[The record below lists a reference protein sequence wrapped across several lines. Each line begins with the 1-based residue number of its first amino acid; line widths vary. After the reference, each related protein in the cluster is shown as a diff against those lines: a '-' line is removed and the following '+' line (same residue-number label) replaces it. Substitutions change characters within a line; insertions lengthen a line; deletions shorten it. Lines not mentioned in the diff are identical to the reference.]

1 MPMSIRGWTTKLALS
16 GVARGVIR
24 GGSVV
29 RNMRPRRTLVRLMAA
44 SACALAV
51 TLVSACTPE
60 SGESLTDADSSW
72 PATPRPAPS
81 SLDERDGDVG
91 PQRNRELWVL
101 PLDEYSEADG
111 RIDNYAEQLLVR
123 PCLAAAGY
131 EWPVPWQDVSDPLPE
146 TLSTSGRRLFDE
158 RIAREWG
165 YRNASRDSAS
175 VRAWAAFQ
183 SQTSALNRD
192 AGFNTA
198 MSACMTTVRED
209 RPLLL
214 DEQHFAHGLVVR
226 SAQEAAS
233 APDVVAAAARW
244 HECMLPL
251 GIPSLPDS
259 PQEMPTQQLTDLF
272 GLPQGIDQTS
282 ADEGS
287 KPTAEEVAVAV
298 ADATCMESSGY
309 SEALYDAEWALQEEL
324 ISENR
329 PTLDRNR
336 AALEA
341 RHRETLSL
349 IAENAP
355 PAP

>member
-1 MPMSIRGWTTKLALS
+1 M
-16 GVARGVIR
+16 
-24 GGSVV
+24 
-29 RNMRPRRTLVRLMAA
+29 RNMQLRRTLVRLMAA
-44 SACALAV
+44 SACVLAA
-51 TLVSACTPE
+51 TLISGCTPE

-72 PATPRPAPS
+72 PATPGPAPS
-81 SLDERDGDVG
+81 SLDASDGDVG
-91 PQRNRELWVL
+91 QRPNRELWVL
-101 PLDEYSEADG
+101 PLDEYAEADG

-123 PCLAAAGY
+123 PCLAKAGY
-131 EWPVPWQDVSDPLPE
+131 EWPVPWQDVSEPLPE
-146 TLSTSGRRLFDE
+146 TMSTSGRKLFDE
-158 RIAREWG
+158 RLAREWG
-165 YRNASRDSAS
+165 YRNAFRDSAS
-175 VRAWAAFQ
+175 ARAWAAFQ

-192 AGFNTA
+192 ADFNAA
-198 MSACMTTVRED
+198 MSACIATVRED

-214 DEQHFAHGLVVR
+214 DEQYFAHGLVVR
-226 SAQEAAS
+226 AAQEAATT
-233 APDVVAAAARW
+233 PDVVAAAADWR
-244 HECMLPL
+244 ECMLPL

-259 PQEMPTQQLTDLF
+259 PQEMPTQQLSDQF

-282 ADEGS
+282 AEEGS
-287 KPTAEEVAVAV
+287 KPTAEEVTVAV

-329 PTLDRNR
+329 ATLDRNR
-336 AALEA
+336 ATLEA